1 MWRLAPSWA
10 IPPPSVIRPLTTSCL
25 GLTSAGTPSAP
36 TSSSITRART
46 SWRSLTWP
54 TSRKVKEL
62 PMSIGSSWSQTTRP
76 TWKSMA
82 RRSMRDLWRR
92 TGSYWPPRRSKT
104 LRTRSP
110 ATGLMTP
117 WWMIRRQEG
126 GRSFFNAR
134 TRSFANEGS
143 LFISQFSSV
152 SGFLG
157 VWVSWF
163 LGLFLGF
170 RVSWFHGFWVSWF
183 LGILVSGSPRFSW
196 FSRFLACGVSCFCF
210 KSDPMVSIFY
220 ALILVS
226 LRFRRC
232 FVGVVKI
239 II

>member
-76 TWKSMA
+76 AWKSMA

-126 GRSFFNAR
+126 GEVIFQRENKVICQQRESVHFAILPSFW
-134 TRSFANEGS
+134 
-143 LFISQFSSV
+143 V
-152 SGFLG
+152 SGCLG
-157 VWVSWF
+157 LLVSRFVSWFPGLLVSWF
-163 LGLFLGF
+163 LGLLI
-170 RVSWFHGFWVSWF
+170 SWYLGFWVSSF
-183 LGILVSGSPRFSW
+183 F
-196 FSRFLACGVSCFCF
+196 
-210 KSDPMVSIFY
+210 
-220 ALILVS
+220 
-226 LRFRRC
+226 
-232 FVGVVKI
+232 
-239 II
+239 